1 VTTPVRQ
8 NRSRRPQVALI
19 VETSLASG
27 RDILSGVARYVR
39 EHGPWAIYH
48 EPRSLEEMVPRWLKR
63 WQGDGIIARIQ
74 NRQIAKAVAEVGLP
88 TVDVLGVV
96 PDCGF
101 PLVHV
106 DDEAIGRSGAEHLL
120 ERGFCR
126 FGFVSI
132 EGEIW
137 SQRRAM
143 AFANR
148 VGQRGY
154 QCDKLQIARR
164 SAKSGSWE
172 RYEAELAKWVERL
185 TKPAGVMIA
194 SDQLGTALLE
204 ACRRAGTN
212 VPDDVG
218 VIGVDNDEP
227 LCQVSDP
234 PLSSIWPNHA
244 QVGYE
249 AARLLD
255 AMLQGQPPP
264 PAPVYL
270 SPGKVVTR
278 LSTNTLAVEDRVV
291 AAAAR
296 FIREHA
302 SDGINV
308 EDVVRET
315 AVCRSVLQRRFKD
328 VFRRTIHDEIVSA
341 RLARAQELLRETDLP
356 LLTIAEKS
364 GFRHQEYMGAV
375 FKQRLQTTP
384 ARYRLDSR
392 QDEHPA

>member
-1 VTTPVRQ
+1 MTASLATSLP
-8 NRSRRPQVALI
+8 RRPQVALI

-48 EPRSLEEMVPRWLKR
+48 EPRSLEEMVPRWLKS
-63 WQGDGIIARIQ
+63 WKGDGIVARIQ
-74 NRQIAKAVAEVGLP
+74 NRQIAKAVAAVGLP

-106 DDEAIGRSGAEHLL
+106 DDAAIGRSGADHLL
-120 ERGFCR
+120 ERGFR
-126 FGFVSI
+126 HFGFLSI
-132 EGEIW
+132 GRENW
-137 SQRRAM
+137 SQLRAA
-143 AFANR
+143 AFAAR
-148 VGQRGY
+148 VAAGGCT
-154 QCDKLQIARR
+154 CDTLQIARR
-164 SAKSGSWE
+164 TAKSGSWE
-172 RYEAELAKWVERL
+172 RYEAELAQWVGNL
-185 TKPAGVMIA
+185 PKPAGVMIA
-194 SDQLGTALLE
+194 SDQLGTAVLE
-204 ACRRAGTN
+204 ACRRAGVH

-227 LCQVSDP
+227 LCLVSDP

-255 AMLQGQPPP
+255 AMLRGQPPP
-264 PAPVYL
+264 KSPIYL
-270 SPGKVVTR
+270 SPGHIVTR
-278 LSTNTLAVEDRVV
+278 LSTTTLAVEDRVV

-308 EDVVRET
+308 EDVVREA

-328 VFRRTIHDEIVSA
+328 VFRRTIHDEIVTA
-341 RLARAQELLRETDLP
+341 RLGRAKELLRDTDLP
-356 LLTIAEKS
+356 LALIAEKS

-375 FKQRLQTTP
+375 FKQRLSTTP
-384 ARYRLDSR
+384 ARYRIDSR
-392 QDEHPA
+392 QDAG

>member
-1 VTTPVRQ
+1 
-8 NRSRRPQVALI
+8 VALI

-27 RDILSGVARYVR
+27 RDILSGVAKYVR

-96 PDCGF
+96 PECGF

-106 DDEAIGRSGAEHLL
+106 DDEAIGRCGADHLL

-132 EGEIW
+132 AGENW
-137 SQRRAM
+137 SLLRCRS
-143 AFANR
+143 FARR
-148 VGQRGY
+148 VGERGHA
-154 QCDKLQIARR
+154 CRELHIARR

-172 RYEAELAKWVERL
+172 RYEAELATWIKRL
-185 TKPAGVMIA
+185 PKPAGVMIA
-194 SDQLGTALLE
+194 SDQLGTSLLE
-204 ACRRAGTN
+204 ACRRAGAN

-227 LCQVSDP
+227 LCLVSDP

-249 AARLLD
+249 AAKLLD
-255 AMLQGQPPP
+255 TMLQGQPPP
-264 PAPVYL
+264 SAPVYL
-270 SPGKVVTR
+270 SPGKVITR

-296 FIREHA
+296 FIRERA
-302 SDGINV
+302 SEGINV

-328 VFRRTIHDEIVSA
+328 VFQRTIHDEIVSA

-384 ARYRLDSR
+384 ARYRIDSR
-392 QDEHPA
+392 QDTP

>member
-1 VTTPVRQ
+1 MSAQAKNSRP
-8 NRSRRPQVALI
+8 RRPQVALI

-48 EPRSLEEMVPRWLKR
+48 EPRSLEEMVPRWLKN
-63 WQGDGIIARIQ
+63 WKGDGLIARIQ
-74 NRQIAKAVAEVGLP
+74 NRQIAKAVAAIGLP

-96 PDCGF
+96 EGCGF

-106 DDEAIGRSGAEHLL
+106 DDAAIGRSGADHLL
-120 ERGFCR
+120 ERGFQS
-126 FGFVSI
+126 FGFLSI
-132 EGEIW
+132 EGENW
-137 SQRRAM
+137 SRFRGR
-143 AFANR
+143 AFAAR
-148 VGQRGY
+148 VAQRGFAC
-154 QCDKLQIARR
+154 QTHEIARR

-172 RYEAELAKWVERL
+172 RYEAELARWIERL
-185 TKPAGVMIA
+185 AKPAGVMIA

-204 ACRRAGTN
+204 ACRRAGAS

-227 LCQVSDP
+227 LCLVSDP

-249 AARLLD
+249 AAKLLD
-255 AMLQGQPPP
+255 TMLQGQPPP
-264 PAPVYL
+264 AAPVYL
-270 SPGKVVTR
+270 SPGKIVAR
-278 LSTNTLAVEDRVV
+278 LSTNTLAVADRLV

-308 EDVVRET
+308 EDVVRDA

-328 VFRRTIHDEIVSA
+328 VFRRTIHDEIVTA
-341 RLARAQELLRETDLP
+341 RLGRAMELLRDTDLP
-356 LLTIAEKS
+356 LALIATKS

-375 FKQRLQTTP
+375 FKQRLNTTP
-384 ARYRLDSR
+384 ARYRIDSR
-392 QDEHPA
+392 QDAV

>member
-1 VTTPVRQ
+1 MTTPVRQ

-27 RDILSGVARYVR
+27 RDILSGVAQYVR

-48 EPRSLEEMVPRWLKR
+48 EPRSLEEMVPRWLRR

-96 PDCGF
+96 ADCGF

-106 DDEAIGRSGAEHLL
+106 DDEAIGRCGADHFL
-120 ERGFCR
+120 ERGFRR

-132 EGEIW
+132 EGENW
-137 SQRRAM
+137 SQLRYRS
-143 AFANR
+143 FANS
-148 VGQRGY
+148 VGDRGY
-154 QCDKLQIARR
+154 HCELLQIARR

-172 RYEAELAKWVERL
+172 RFEVELATWVKRL
-185 TKPAGVMIA
+185 PKPAGVMIA
-194 SDQLGTALLE
+194 SDQLGTAVLE
-204 ACRRAGTN
+204 ACRRADAK

-227 LCQVSDP
+227 LCLVSDP

-249 AARLLD
+249 AAKLLD

-264 PAPVYL
+264 AAPVYL

-296 FIREHA
+296 FIREQA
-302 SDGINV
+302 SEGINV

-315 AVCRSVLQRRFKD
+315 GVCRSLLQRRFKD
-328 VFRRTIHDEIVSA
+328 VFHHTVHDEIVRA

-384 ARYRLDSR
+384 ARYRIESR
-392 QDEHPA
+392 QDAP

>member
-1 VTTPVRQ
+1 
-8 NRSRRPQVALI
+8 VALI

-27 RDILSGVARYVR
+27 RDILTGVARYVR

-48 EPRSLEEMVPRWLKR
+48 EPRSLEEMVPRWLKN
-63 WQGDGIIARIQ
+63 WKGDGIVARIQ
-74 NRQIAKAVAEVGLP
+74 NKQIAKAVAEVGLP

-96 PDCGF
+96 ADCGF

-106 DDEAIGRSGAEHLL
+106 DDAAIGTSGADHLL
-120 ERGFCR
+120 ERGFTH
-126 FGFVSI
+126 FGFLSI
-132 EGEIW
+132 ERENW
-137 SQRRAM
+137 SQLRGA
-143 AFANR
+143 AFARR
-148 VGQRGY
+148 VAERGHV
-154 QCDKLQIARR
+154 CETLTIARR

-172 RYEAELAKWVERL
+172 RYETELAAWIGRL
-185 TKPAGVMIA
+185 PKPAGVMIA

-204 ACRRAGTN
+204 ACRRAGAT

-227 LCQVSDP
+227 LCLVSDP

-249 AARLLD
+249 AAKLLE
-255 AMLQGQPPP
+255 AMIQGQPAPRQ
-264 PAPVYL
+264 PVYL
-270 SPGKVVTR
+270 SPGHIVTR
-278 LSTNTLAVEDRVV
+278 LSTNTLAVADRVV

-328 VFRRTIHDEIVSA
+328 VFRRTIHDQIVTA
-341 RLARAQELLRETDLP
+341 RLVRAKELLTETDLP
-356 LLTIAEKS
+356 LALIAEKS

-375 FKQRLQTTP
+375 FKQRLRTTP
-384 ARYRLDSR
+384 ARYRIDSR
-392 QDEHPA
+392 QEGDSAR

>member
-1 VTTPVRQ
+1 
-8 NRSRRPQVALI
+8 
-19 VETSLASG
+19 
-27 RDILSGVARYVR
+27 VARYVR

-48 EPRSLEEMVPRWLKR
+48 EPRSLEEMVPRWLKS

-74 NRQIAKAVAEVGLP
+74 NRQIASAVAAIGLP

-106 DDEAIGRSGAEHLL
+106 DDAAIGRSGADHLL
-120 ERGFCR
+120 ERGFR
-126 FGFVSI
+126 HFGFLSI
-132 EGEIW
+132 ERENW
-137 SQRRAM
+137 SHLRGS
-143 AFANR
+143 AFAAQVARRN
-148 VGQRGY
+148 
-154 QCDKLQIARR
+154 CTCHTLEIARR

-172 RYEAELAKWVERL
+172 RYEAELSQWVSNL
-185 TKPAGVMIA
+185 PKPAGIMIA

-204 ACRRAGTN
+204 ACRRAGAN

-227 LCQVSDP
+227 LCLVSDP

-249 AARLLD
+249 AAKLLD
-255 AMLQGQPPP
+255 AMLRGQPSPD
-264 PAPVYL
+264 APIYL
-270 SPGKVVTR
+270 SPGNIVTR

-308 EDVVRET
+308 EDVVREA

-328 VFRRTIHDEIVSA
+328 VFRRTIHDEIVTA
-341 RLARAQELLRETDLP
+341 RLARAKELLRDTDLP
-356 LLTIAEKS
+356 LVLIAEKS

-375 FKQRLQTTP
+375 FKQRLSTTP
-384 ARYRLDSR
+384 ARYRIDSR
-392 QDEHPA
+392 QEAG